1 MKDIGSKLFDVRSS
15 HRLNKINICKKNKIP
30 ETFDSQYY
38 LDQLDPS
45 MRKKFIHVAK
55 VTKEYKEEE
64 RQKQL
69 KLATKLARESSARVV
84 KREVGVVNLHF
95 FSNFF
100 TLNNII

>member
-1 MKDIGSKLFDVRSS
+1 
-15 HRLNKINICKKNKIP
+15 
-30 ETFDSQYY
+30 
-38 LDQLDPS
+38 

-55 VTKEYKEEE
+55 VAKEYKEEE

-84 KREVGVVNLHF
+84 KPEVGVVNLHF